1 MEEWKTYKYTE
12 LCTLVGGG
20 TPKTTVPEYWDGN
33 IPWLSVKDFGG
44 GKKYVYTT
52 EKTIT
57 ELGLKNSTTKLLE
70 KDDIIIS
77 ARGTIGEIAMI
88 PSDMAFNQSCFGIR
102 AKADLIDPHYLYYLT
117 KTKVAELKKA
127 SHGSVFDT
135 ITRDTFDGISCE
147 LPDLNTQKQ
156 VSQLLSSI
164 DNKIELNNRINHN
177 LEQQAQALYKSWFVD
192 FEPFK
197 GGKFVDSELGLIP
210 EGWVV
215 GCYNDIIDCTVAGDW
230 GKEEQTGNYT
240 HKVSCIRGCDFE
252 DISCGIKGKTPERYI
267 LEKNFISKQLKNHD
281 IIVEI
286 SGGTPTVSTGRIC
299 LVSNNLIDRYFG
311 DIVCTN
317 FCRVIRP
324 VRGYSSFVYYSWQ
337 NKYDHKVMFGY
348 ENGTS
353 GIKNFQIADFLEKE
367 LVIIPPQ
374 TVLADFQMLVNTY
387 QAAIQ
392 RNGNERMKCE
402 MVRDSLLPKLMSGEL
417 KINDL
422 TC

>member
-197 GGKFVDSELGLIP
+197 DGKFVNSELGMIP
-210 EGWVV
+210 EGWQVV
-215 GCYNDIIDCTVAGDW
+215 NLDSLCSIISRGFSPKYSNSTTDIVLGQRCVRNNMIDL
-230 GKEEQTGNYT
+230 
-240 HKVSCIRGCDFE
+240 KVSRTHTPKNLGERALRQYDILINSTGMGSLGRVAQIYFKPERMTFDSHLTLVRAKSSILEMYIGRNLLSRQDEIENMAVGSTGQTELPRDSVKNMSILYPCDVVLKQFGDCIRA
-252 DISCGIKGKTPERYI
+252 I
-267 LEKNFISKQLKNHD
+267 
-281 IIVEI
+281 
-286 SGGTPTVSTGRIC
+286 TGRIQ
-299 LVSNNLIDRYFG
+299 SNL
-311 DIVCTN
+311 T
-317 FCRVIRP
+317 
-324 VRGYSSFVYYSWQ
+324 
-337 NKYDHKVMFGY
+337 
-348 ENGTS
+348 ENT
-353 GIKNFQIADFLEKE
+353 E
-367 LVIIPPQ
+367 LA
-374 TVLADFQMLVNTY
+374 LL
-387 QAAIQ
+387 
-392 RNGNERMKCE
+392 
-402 MVRDSLLPKLMSGEL
+402 RDKLLPRLMSGEL

>member
-1 MEEWKTYKYTE
+1 MRPVLTNTSRRNRSLRQKT
-12 LCTLVGGG
+12 
-20 TPKTTVPEYWDGN
+20 P
-33 IPWLSVKDFGG
+33 
-44 GKKYVYTT
+44 
-52 EKTIT
+52 
-57 ELGLKNSTTKLLE
+57 
-70 KDDIIIS
+70 
-77 ARGTIGEIAMI
+77 R
-88 PSDMAFNQSCFGIR
+88 
-102 AKADLIDPHYLYYLT
+102 
-117 KTKVAELKKA
+117 
-127 SHGSVFDT
+127 
-135 ITRDTFDGISCE
+135 
-147 LPDLNTQKQ
+147 
-156 VSQLLSSI
+156 
-164 DNKIELNNRINHN
+164 NHN